1 MSSSLSDNPWA
12 MALANP
18 KIPQILGAL
27 LAFLILKV
35 VATCIYNIY
44 FHPLR
49 YYPGPKYAVATDLAF
64 RFVSLRGDVIPWTHQ
79 IHEQYGEAVRLGPNR
94 LSFVSPQAW
103 KDIYGHRT
111 GGKKPNP
118 KDTAFYTLEPNGE
131 ASIFAIR
138 AEEDHSSVRR
148 IFSAAFSDKA
158 LRQQEPLIRTY
169 VDKLISNMQG
179 MAAKD
184 PGAEL
189 DLVRLLNFVTFD
201 IIGDLTFGEPL
212 GLLENSEYS
221 PWVAAIFNSLKAG
234 DVIRNLNE
242 LEKGSVKPDFWN
254 LVLGS
259 NKGKISV
266 PQMHAHGASFML
278 AGTETTATILSGLI
292 YLLLKNPDTMQKIVE
307 EVRQVQTEEELTF
320 ENLARMKYLAACLQE
335 AFRCYPPV
343 SVGLPRV
350 TPPGGNA
357 ICGKWVPENRIQTR
371 VSVPQWAASHS
382 KFNFERPYEFIPER
396 WLPGTGFDSDNKDIV
411 QPFSIGPRNCLG
423 KNLAYHESRVILAKI
438 LWHFDLKLG
447 TQSDSWMD
455 QKLFVLWKKEP
466 LMVSLSP
473 VH

>member
-1 MSSSLSDNPWA
+1 M
-12 MALANP
+12 
-18 KIPQILGAL
+18 
-27 LAFLILKV
+27 
-35 VATCIYNIY
+35 
-44 FHPLR
+44 R
-49 YYPGPKYAVATDLAF
+49 
-64 RFVSLRGDVIPWTHQ
+64 
-79 IHEQYGEAVRLGPNR
+79 IHEQYGEAVRLGPSR

-158 LRQQEPLIRTY
+158 LRQQEPLIRTHA
-169 VDKLISNMQG
+169 DKLISNMQG

-189 DLVRLLNFVTFD
+189 DLVSLLNFVTFD
-201 IIGDLTFGEPL
+201 MIGDLTFGEPL

-242 LEKGSVKPDFWN
+242 YAIGRLVTRFIPVLEEQRRAHFEHTAERVNRRLEKGSVKPDFWN

-259 NKGKISV
+259 NRGKISV

-357 ICGKWVPENRIQTR
+357 ICGKWVPENTR
-371 VSVPQWAASHS
+371 VSVSQWAASHS

-411 QPFSIGPRNCLG
+411 QPFSIGPRNCFG
-423 KNLAYHESRVILAKI
+423 KK
-438 LWHFDLKLG
+438 
-447 TQSDSWMD
+447 
-455 QKLFVLWKKEP
+455 
-466 LMVSLSP
+466 
-473 VH
+473 

>member
-1 MSSSLSDNPWA
+1 ML
-12 MALANP
+12 L
-18 KIPQILGAL
+18 QRILL
-27 LAFLILKV
+27 
-35 VATCIYNIY
+35 
-44 FHPLR
+44 
-49 YYPGPKYAVATDLAF
+49 
-64 RFVSLRGDVIPWTHQ
+64 
-79 IHEQYGEAVRLGPNR
+79 RLGPNR

-307 EVRQVQTEEELTF
+307 E
-320 ENLARMKYLAACLQE
+320 
-335 AFRCYPPV
+335 
-343 SVGLPRV
+343 
-350 TPPGGNA
+350 
-357 ICGKWVPENRIQTR
+357 TR

-466 LMVSLSP
+466 LMLICTAQ
-473 VH
+473 